1 MNRNKQNG
9 FTLIEL
15 IVVIVILG
23 ILAAV
28 ALPRFVNL
36 QTDARIAKLN
46 AARGA
51 VQAAAALVHGSALAR
66 AGQGPQNCP
75 ATGGNLTVNALP
87 AGNGSVCSETGAIPL
102 TNLYPTA
109 NAAGIVTAAGL
120 TSATN
125 PTAQQLA
132 AEGYQIAT
140 VGGLLQIR
148 VLGGTNAT
156 QCFFTYTPTNGA
168 PGSAAVIG
176 ALTTPATVNG
186 STTGC

>member
-1 MNRNKQNG
+1 MNRNKSKG

-75 ATGGNLTVNALP
+75 ATGGTLTVNPLP
-87 AGNGSVCSETGAIPL
+87 AGNGSVCTETGAIPL

-132 AEGYQIAT
+132 AEGYQIGT
-140 VGGLLQIR
+140 VGGLFQIR
-148 VLGGTNAT
+148 VLGGTQPT
-156 QCFFTYTPTNGA
+156 QCFFTYAPTNGA

-176 ALTTPATVNG
+176 ALTPATVNG

>member
-66 AGQGPQNCP
+66 AGQGPQACP
-75 ATGGNLTVNALP
+75 ATGTNLTVNALP
-87 AGNGSVCSETGAIPL
+87 AGTGNVCTETGAIAL
-102 TNLYPTA
+102 VNLYPQATLA
-109 NAAGIVTAAGL
+109 SIIAAAGL
-120 TSATN
+120 TNVSPIT
-125 PTAQQLA
+125 TAALT
-132 AEGYQIAT
+132 AEGYSVA
-140 VGGLLQIR
+140 GGGGGIGSTLTIQ
-148 VLGGTNAT
+148 VNGGTAPAN
-156 QCFFTYTPTNGA
+156 CSFTYRPSNAVGA
-168 PGSAAVIG
+168 AGSG
-176 ALTTPATVNG
+176 ALISQTT
-186 STTGC
+186 TTGC